1 MLLTDIYLICFTEK
15 YIRKIVIVF
24 TIDVYPRP
32 PKHER
37 FGDLM
42 LTSEAESGTPHSQ
55 DRTVRLNSYAPE
67 EGLK

>member
-1 MLLTDIYLICFTEK
+1 MFTPDLPNMNE
-15 YIRKIVIVF
+15 F
-24 TIDVYPRP
+24 D
-32 PKHER
+32 
-37 FGDLM
+37 DLM